1 MTDAN
6 LLPCPFCGSN
16 DLIEYS
22 GPGIYRGPIR
32 VTCNQ
37 CESGATHET
46 WNRRAQPAEVEGV
59 VQCPAS
65 HPAECYAPGT
75 QVVHASLVH
84 GIVRQADQ
92 YHAALSAVTA
102 ERDALLAEREGKVLV
117 PVEPTIE

>member
-1 MTDAN
+1 MSKVLVVDREDIEAVRNTLAN
-6 LLPCPFCGSN
+6 GGQAIAVLRWAKNILARPS
-16 DLIEYS
+16 
-22 GPGIYRGPIR
+22 
-32 VTCNQ
+32 
-37 CESGATHET
+37 
-46 WNRRAQPAEVEGV
+46 EVEGA

-117 PVEPTIE
+117 PVEPIIE